1 MTTLNI
7 GVSEF
12 RANMSA
18 FLRQVQQGN
27 IVRLMQRGTEIA
39 KLVPPNYAQLVAQ
52 DSLVALRQ
60 TAIVGDVLSPID
72 EIWEATD

>member
-18 FLRQVQQGN
+18 FLSQVQQGN

-39 KLVPPNYAQLVAQ
+39 TLVPPNYAQLVAQ
-52 DSLVALRQ
+52 ESLIALRQ